1 MGYQQQLSPQAMARQ
16 LHPSTQAFLQMSCL
30 QGQAIPTS
38 GAQRPVLNVPL
49 SPGRSFVDPATG
61 IPVQQVNIS
70 ASSSVQQ
77 QQTSNNPFVFQDVH
91 KTFPTDSVGKEP
103 PISQESLIVQNLL
116 MPSHQPMGT
125 IHHHGQ
131 GSPGRSS
138 MPPLSSPASGSPRRS
153 SSHSPTRGT
162 PGHKSPTG
170 GGYRRPHSP
179 ARTSPL
185 PSSPSLVMRK
195 TMMPQT
201 EERPPANAE
210 VAELR
215 RQVLQE
221 RLTDLKK
228 LKDTYNDK
236 LTELFFLQNGGNM
249 MDFLAWKKR
258 PNQQLF
264 VYLSS
269 QRMDDEEEK
278 TINDEVRI
286 ILYFPTT
293 LFYQHTRSYL

>member
-1 MGYQQQLSPQAMARQ
+1 MARQ

-30 QGQAIPTS
+30 GQAIATS
-38 GAQRPVLNVPL
+38 GANPLQRPVLNVPL
-49 SPGRSFVDPATG
+49 SPGRSYVDPATG
-61 IPVQQVNIS
+61 MPIQQVNINP
-70 ASSSVQQ
+70 SSSVQQQQ

-91 KTFPTDSVGKEP
+91 KTFPDSREST
-103 PISQESLIVQNLL
+103 ISQESLLVQNLL
-116 MPSHQPMGT
+116 MPSQQPMGT
-125 IHHHGQ
+125 IHHLGQ

-138 MPPLSSPASGSPRRS
+138 MPPLSCPAHSSSSPRRS
-153 SSHSPTRGT
+153 SSHSPTRGA

-215 RQVLQE
+215 QQVLQE
-221 RLTDLKK
+221 RLTDIKK
-228 LKDTYNDK
+228 LKDNYNNK

-264 VYLSS
+264 VYLSN

-278 TINDEVRI
+278 TINDEVCSTHQ
-286 ILYFPTT
+286 LDV
-293 LFYQHTRSYL
+293 